1 MKLADLLSQVA
12 VVEIHGKIDVDVV
25 QISADSRTLKPG
37 SLFVAISGSRED
49 GARFVPEA
57 IKRGASAV
65 VLSTESARKVD
76 LDSVDATV
84 IVVTDVRAAAAD
96 LAEKFFGHPSKEM
109 RVAGVTGTNGKTTT
123 TFLIQHICE
132 AEMLRCGL
140 IGTIRY
146 KIGERVLPAA
156 RTTPDALETQGL
168 LAQMRDAGCKSVAM
182 EVSSHAIHQKRV
194 RGVEFDTAVF
204 TNLTQDHLDYHKTMD
219 AYFEAKAELLLGL
232 GAQRFKPGKAVVNID
247 DRYGSQLADRLE
259 REGVAAIT
267 FGQGARA
274 DFRASAVRAEFNGSS
289 FQLDAL
295 GKSWLVRV
303 PLIGKFNVMNALAA
317 LAASHAMGVDLRSA
331 VLAIASAPSV
341 PGRLEPVPGR
351 RAFKVFVDYAHTD
364 DALRNVLQTLRALQ
378 PRKIITLFGCGGDR
392 DRAKRPLMG
401 AAAAELSDFSIVTS
415 DNPRSENPESIIHE
429 IVSGMR
435 GAAMEV
441 ILDRKEAICRA
452 VQIAE
457 DHDIVLIAGKG
468 HETTQVIGSRV
479 EPFSDLAVAQSAID
493 ARPVDLAR

>member
-49 GARFVPEA
+49 GVRFIPEA

-65 VLSTESARKVD
+65 VLSTESARQVD

-96 LAEKFFGHPSKEM
+96 LAAKFFGHPSKEM

-247 DRYGSQLADRLE
+247 DRYGSQLAGRLE

-274 DFRASAVRAEFNGSS
+274 DFRASAVRTEFNGSS

-331 VLAIASAPSV
+331 VLAMASAPSV
-341 PGRLEPVPGR
+341 PGRLEPVPAR

-378 PRKIITLFGCGGDR
+378 PRKIITVFGCGGDR

-468 HETTQVIGSRV
+468 HETTQVNGSRV

>member
-49 GARFVPEA
+49 GVRFIPEA

-65 VLSTESARKVD
+65 VLSTESARQVD

-96 LAEKFFGHPSKEM
+96 LAAKFFGHPSKEM

-247 DRYGSQLADRLE
+247 DRYGSQLAGRLE

-274 DFRASAVRAEFNGSS
+274 DFRASAVRTEFNGSS

-331 VLAIASAPSV
+331 VLAMASAPSV
-341 PGRLEPVPGR
+341 PGRLEPVPAR

-364 DALRNVLQTLRALQ
+364 DALKNVLQTLRALQ
-378 PRKIITLFGCGGDR
+378 PRKIITVFGCGGDR

-468 HETTQVIGSRV
+468 HETTQVNGSRV

>member
-49 GARFVPEA
+49 GVRFIPEA

-65 VLSTESARKVD
+65 VLSTESARQVD

-96 LAEKFFGHPSKEM
+96 LAAKFFGHPSKEM

-274 DFRASAVRAEFNGSS
+274 DFRASAVRTEFNGSS

-364 DALRNVLQTLRALQ
+364 DALKNVLQTLRALQ
-378 PRKIITLFGCGGDR
+378 PRKIITVFGCGGDR

-468 HETTQVIGSRV
+468 HETTQVTGSRV

>member
-1 MKLADLLSQVA
+1 VKLADLLSQVA

-49 GARFVPEA
+49 GVRFIPEA

-65 VLSTESARKVD
+65 VLSTESARQVD

-96 LAEKFFGHPSKEM
+96 LAAKFFGHPSKEM

-247 DRYGSQLADRLE
+247 DRYGSQLAGRLE

-274 DFRASAVRAEFNGSS
+274 DFRASAVRTEFNGSS

-331 VLAIASAPSV
+331 VLAMASAPSV
-341 PGRLEPVPGR
+341 PGRLEPVPAR

-378 PRKIITLFGCGGDR
+378 PRKIITVFGCGGDR

-468 HETTQVIGSRV
+468 HETTQVNGSRV

>member
-12 VVEIHGKIDVDVV
+12 VVEIRGNADVDVS
-25 QISADSRTLKPG
+25 QIVGDSRTVKPG
-37 SLFVAISGSRED
+37 CLFVAIAGNRED
-49 GARFVPEA
+49 GASFIPDA
-57 IKRGASAV
+57 IKRGASAI
-65 VLSTESARKVD
+65 VLSADSARQLGSASANVT
-76 LDSVDATV
+76 L
-84 IVVTDVRAAAAD
+84 IVVTDVRVAAAD
-96 LAEKFFGHPSKEM
+96 LATKFFGHPSKEM

-123 TFLIQHICE
+123 AFLIQHICE

-140 IGTIRY
+140 IGTVRY
-146 KIGERVLPAA
+146 KIGERILPAS

-219 AYFEAKAELLLGL
+219 AYFEVKAELLLGL

-247 DRYGSQLADRLE
+247 DRYGSQLAGRLE
-259 REGVAAIT
+259 REGVPSIS

-274 DFRASAVRAEFNGSS
+274 DFRASAVRTEFNGSS

-295 GKSWLVRV
+295 GKSWLVRL

-317 LAASHAMGVDLRSA
+317 LAASYAMGVDLRSA
-331 VLAIASAPSV
+331 VLALATAPSV
-341 PGRLEPVPGR
+341 PGRLEAVPGR

-378 PRKIITLFGCGGDR
+378 PRRIITVFGCGGDR

-435 GAAMEV
+435 GGAMEV
-441 ILDRKEAICRA
+441 VVDRKEAICRA
-452 VQIAE
+452 VQRAE
-457 DHDIVLIAGKG
+457 EHDIVLIAGKG
-468 HETTQVIGSRV
+468 HETTQVTGSRV
-479 EPFSDLAVAQSAID
+479 EPFSDLAVAQSAIE